1 MLFTKTICRTLASS
15 SYTNSSNE
23 IEKLYQGNSLNEIK
37 NRNTSNKYV
46 QVCYEMSEAD
56 KLHPSYDLPH
66 KDRLIPDLV
75 SAFGGCLI
83 IKRECYRM
91 VLLFVDV

>member
-1 MLFTKTICRTLASS
+1 
-15 SYTNSSNE
+15 
-23 IEKLYQGNSLNEIK
+23 
-37 NRNTSNKYV
+37 
-46 QVCYEMSEAD
+46 MSEAD

-91 VLLFVDV
+91 VLLFVDVWWCRLDGYKIYNELKKNQMKPHKQ